1 MLRGTGPGFRAVDR
15 RTATNNVAR
24 ACGAALVPLVTLVT
38 LVPLV
43 PLVPLVTLVTLVTF
57 VPLVTVRPASGLTVV
72 PGCGGH
78 RGVVMVA
85 ASFTGV
91 RRTGLRGG

>member
-1 MLRGTGPGFRAVDR
+1 VDR

-24 ACGAALVPLVTLVT
+24 ACGAA
-38 LVPLV
+38 
-43 PLVPLVTLVTLVTF
+43 LVPLVTLVTLVTF